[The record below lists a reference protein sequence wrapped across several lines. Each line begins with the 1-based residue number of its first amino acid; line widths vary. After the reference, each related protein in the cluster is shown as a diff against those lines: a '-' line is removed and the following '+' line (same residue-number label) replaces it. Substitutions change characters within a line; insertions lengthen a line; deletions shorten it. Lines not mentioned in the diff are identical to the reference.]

1 MNIVE
6 LDEYINSYMFYFLF
20 YLILYFYLACQYP
33 NKKTK
38 QNYSKTSLNFKT
50 T

>member
-6 LDEYINSYMFYFLF
+6 LDKFLYVLF
-20 YLILYFYLACQYP
+20 FILFNPLFYLACQYP